1 LRGVYLCSQ
10 SVNNGTNF
18 TIMTTYPTYGVE
30 MTSLEQM
37 AFFKF
42 ISNNNIAM
50 NTKTAD
56 DRERLALEWLEDHLS
71 KQVIE

>member
-1 LRGVYLCSQ
+1 MKKY
-10 SVNNGTNF
+10 F
-18 TIMTTYPTYGVE
+18 TYGVE
-30 MTSLEQM
+30 MTSVEQM

-56 DRERLALEWLEDHLS
+56 ERKRLALEWLEDHLS

>member
-1 LRGVYLCSQ
+1 MK
-10 SVNNGTNF
+10 TF
-18 TIMTTYPTYGVE
+18 PTYGVE

-42 ISNNNIAM
+42 ISNTNIAM

-56 DRERLALEWLEDHLS
+56 ERERLALEWLENHLS
-71 KQVIE
+71 EQVSELD